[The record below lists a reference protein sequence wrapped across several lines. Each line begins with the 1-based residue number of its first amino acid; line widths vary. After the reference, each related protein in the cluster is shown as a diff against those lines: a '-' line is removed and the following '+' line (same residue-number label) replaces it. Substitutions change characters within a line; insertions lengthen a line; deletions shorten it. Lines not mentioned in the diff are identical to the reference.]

1 MTASGVAAD
10 RGEARPEFVVLVALM
25 ISLVALSIDVML
37 PALPAIAAELG
48 AQRDNDRQLIISSLF
63 LGLAAAQMIYGPL
76 SDSLGRKVT
85 IYAGV
90 WLFIVGC
97 CISIFA
103 PTFHLM
109 LVGRFLQGAGAAAP
123 RVVSVAMVRD
133 LYQGRAMARVM
144 SLTMTVFIL
153 VPVFAP
159 LLGQL
164 VLAVAPWRAIFVLLL
179 ALAVL
184 VLVWFWRRQPE
195 TLPRERRA
203 PFSFV
208 RIGRAIVETCT
219 NRVAFGYTLAAG
231 FMFGAFVGYLN
242 SSQQIFQDLYGQG
255 ALFPVYFG
263 ALALSIGVSSAVNAR
278 LVMRLGMRYLCNL
291 ALRVLVAA
299 SLVFAV
305 VTTISNG
312 VPPLVV
318 AMAYLLLCFFC
329 VGVLFGNFNAL
340 AMEPLGHI
348 AGVASAVIGSLT
360 TFISLA
366 LGTLIGV
373 WFDGTLFPL
382 AFGFAALGLASIAT
396 VYWTQRAPHSPDGR
410 PTA

>member
-1 MTASGVAAD
+1 MGSLTAAEK
-10 RGEARPEFVVLVALM
+10 GEARPEFVVLVAFM
-25 ISLVALSIDVML
+25 ISLVALSIDAML
-37 PALPAIAAELG
+37 PALPAIASEL
-48 AQRDNDRQLIISSLF
+48 AARRDNDRQLVISALF
-63 LGLAAAQMIYGPL
+63 LGLAAAQMVYGPL
-76 SDSLGRKVT
+76 SDSFGRKNT
-85 IYAGV
+85 IYAGI
-90 WLFIVGC
+90 WLFIAGC

-103 PTFHLM
+103 PTFDLM
-109 LVGRFLQGAGAAAP
+109 LLGRFLQGAGAAAP

-164 VLAVAPWRAIFVLLL
+164 VLEVAPWRAIFVLLL
-179 ALAVL
+179 VLAVG
-184 VLVWFWRRQPE
+184 VLLWFWRRQAE

-203 PFSFV
+203 PFSLL

-242 SSQQIFQDLYGQG
+242 SSQQIFQDLYRQG
-255 ALFPVYFG
+255 DLFPVYFG
-263 ALALSIGVSSAVNAR
+263 ALALSIGVSSALNAR

-299 SLVFAV
+299 SLVFAL
-305 VTTISNG
+305 VTVLAAGI
-312 VPPLVV
+312 PPLAVV
-318 AMAYLLLCFFC
+318 VAYLLVCFFC

-360 TFISLA
+360 TFVSLT
-366 LGTLIGV
+366 LGTVIGAH
-373 WFDGTLFPL
+373 FDGTLFPL
-382 AFGFAALGLASIAT
+382 AFGFAALGVASIAT
-396 VYWTQRAPHSPDGR
+396 VYWTERRR
-410 PTA
+410 PT

>member
-1 MTASGVAAD
+1 LTAAEK
-10 RGEARPEFVVLVALM
+10 GEARPEFVVLVAFM
-25 ISLVALSIDVML
+25 ISLVALSIDAML
-37 PALPAIAAELG
+37 PALPAIASEL
-48 AQRDNDRQLIISSLF
+48 AARRDNDRQLVISALF
-63 LGLAAAQMIYGPL
+63 LGLAAAQMVYGPL
-76 SDSLGRKVT
+76 SDSYGRKNT
-85 IYAGV
+85 IYAGI
-90 WLFIVGC
+90 WLFIAGC

-103 PTFHLM
+103 PTFDLM
-109 LVGRFLQGAGAAAP
+109 LLGRFLQGAGAAAP

-164 VLAVAPWRAIFVLLL
+164 VLEVAPWRAIFILLLVLAVGVLL
-179 ALAVL
+179 
-184 VLVWFWRRQPE
+184 WFWRRQAE

-203 PFSFV
+203 PFSLL

-242 SSQQIFQDLYGQG
+242 SSQQIFQDLYRQG
-255 ALFPVYFG
+255 DLFPVYFG
-263 ALALSIGVSSAVNAR
+263 ALALSIGVSSALNAR

-291 ALRVLVAA
+291 ALRVLVVA
-299 SLVFAV
+299 SLVFAL
-305 VTTISNG
+305 VTVLSSGI
-312 VPPLVV
+312 PPLAVV
-318 AMAYLLLCFFC
+318 LAYLLLCFFC

-360 TFISLA
+360 TFVSLT
-366 LGTLIGV
+366 LGTVIGAR
-373 WFDGTLFPL
+373 FDGTLFPL
-382 AFGFAALGLASIAT
+382 AFGFAALGVASIAT
-396 VYWTQRAPHSPDGR
+396 VYWTERRR
-410 PTA
+410 PS